1 MGGLA
6 DPATSGD
13 FHEEERSHLH
23 GIVRKSES
31 TRLAGTWVVPLKARV
46 VVRIYHG
53 RNIINP
59 PLRLIKYDFGNSIEH
74 LKKVFAERIC
84 DALLCEQIRKFR
96 TLKRATHHLSRP

>member
-74 LKKVFAERIC
+74 LKRYSLNESAMPCFANKSGNFGR
-84 DALLCEQIRKFR
+84 
-96 TLKRATHHLSRP
+96 